1 MIDISW
7 HFFAFVFISWYLK
20 VVEDL
25 LKSIVYVIAVLCN
38 ILFYKF
44 INKITCFEVLNSFVF
59 SFKIQIST
67 PLETKLK
74 FGFGNVLKLKVV
86 DPST

>member
-7 HFFAFVFISWYLK
+7 HFFAFVCISWYLK

-25 LKSIVYVIAVLCN
+25 LNSVVHVIAVLCN

-44 INKITCFEVLNSFVF
+44 INRITYFEVLNSFLF
-59 SFKIQIST
+59 IFTIHNST
-67 PLETKLK
+67 PRETKLK

-86 DPST
+86 DPLT